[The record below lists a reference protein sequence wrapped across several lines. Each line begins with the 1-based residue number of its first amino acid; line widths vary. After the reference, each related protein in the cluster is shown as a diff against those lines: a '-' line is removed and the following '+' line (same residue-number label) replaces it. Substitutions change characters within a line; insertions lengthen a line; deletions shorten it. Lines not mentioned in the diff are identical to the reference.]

1 MDYDE
6 KIQAHILSVW
16 RESKKIFSVLG
27 TEGML
32 FITNH
37 RLIFVNKTQAK
48 MKWWSAATQRQVL
61 TFMKSNNVMIR
72 HDGYDE
78 KQLEIDLENKKNMI
92 ISFDD
97 ILNIRHEDKVWG
109 GVLNLEFIKNDK
121 KEKYEFSVV
130 QDWVKYP
137 KKAPMKYIKADWS
150 ELVQYVKDRQ
160 KITN

>member
-1 MDYDE
+1 MDSDE
-6 KIQAHILSVW
+6 KIQAHVISVW
-16 RESKKIFSVLG
+16 REGKKIFSILG

-32 FITNH
+32 FLTNRH
-37 RLIFVNKTQAK
+37 LMFVNKTQAK
-48 MKWWSAATQRQVL
+48 MKWWAAVAQRQVL
-61 TFMKSNNVMIR
+61 AFMKSNSVMIR

-78 KQLEIDLENKKNMI
+78 KKLEIDLENKKNMV

-97 ILNIRHEDKVWG
+97 ILKISHENKVWG
-109 GVLNLEFIKNDK
+109 GVLNLEFIKNGK